1 MTGGLASRRIWM
13 WTTWWRWFAFFAG
26 GGGLMPEVSGRL
38 DMRGTGPGVV
48 SSRLAATQ
56 EGSGRFFFFL
66 FLKWNI
72 SPALPVEKI
81 MG

>member
-1 MTGGLASRRIWM
+1 MTDGLASRRIWM

-26 GGGLMPEVSGRL
+26 GGGSMPEVSGRL

-56 EGSGRFFFFL
+56 EGSGSFLFFFFFKNGTSVQP
-66 FLKWNI
+66 FLLRK
-72 SPALPVEKI
+72 
-81 MG
+81 

>member
-1 MTGGLASRRIWM
+1 MTDGLASRRIWM

-26 GGGLMPEVSGRL
+26 GGGSMPEVSGRL

-56 EGSGRFFFFL
+56 EGSGRVFFVL
-66 FLKWNI
+66 LKWNI